1 MYKLALMAVLAS
13 AGVALAGPVQSH
25 HAAGSHAWMPLN
37 PARGVLWDQSI
48 ASGNATVDQNFPDFP
63 DYSSGMV
70 DDFSTGAQAWNIS
83 KVTTY
88 YTRGVGN
95 WSDGVAQAELSL
107 FTKAGSIPG
116 ELDLVGN
123 LGLVD
128 VSLASSLDGQAW
140 AVTADTSSIAALQ
153 NISGEF
159 WIGLTPVAA
168 FGSFGQEFHLLSALP
183 TVGGGSAIR
192 NAGGAFGFGTGWTD
206 AGSLDL
212 QPGADMLFTLEGQI
226 VPGPGAAAFLA
237 GCLASLGGRRRKRL
251 N

>member
-1 MYKLALMAVLAS
+1 MYKLALMAMLAS
-13 AGVALAGPVQSH
+13 AGVALAGPVQSR
-25 HAAGSHAWMPLN
+25 HAAESHAWMPLN

-48 ASGNATVDQNFPDFP
+48 TSGNATVDQNFPDFP

-70 DDFSTGAQAWNIS
+70 DDFSTVAQAWNIT

-107 FTKAGSIPG
+107 FSKVGSIPG
-116 ELDLVGN
+116 EPDLVGN

-159 WIGLTPVAA
+159 WIGLTPVAP

-192 NAGGAFGFGTGWTD
+192 NMGGAFGFGTGWTD

-212 QPGADMLFTLEGQI
+212 QPGADMLFTLEGEVI
-226 VPGPGAAAFLA
+226 PSPGATAVLA
-237 GCLASLGGRRRKRL
+237 GCLAGFGGRKRTRRS
-251 N
+251 

>member
-25 HAAGSHAWMPLN
+25 HAAESHAWMPLN

-70 DDFSTGAQAWNIS
+70 DDFSTGAQAWNIT

-95 WSDGVAQAELSL
+95 WSDAITHAQLSL
-107 FTKAGSIPG
+107 FSKSAPTPV
-116 ELDLVGN
+116 EPDFVGN

-140 AVTADTSSIAALQ
+140 AVTTDTSSIAALQ

-159 WIGLTPVAA
+159 WIGLTPVAD
-168 FGSFGQEFHLLSALP
+168 FGSFGQEFHLLSAMP
-183 TVGGGSAIR
+183 TVGGGSAVR

-212 QPGADMLFTLEGQI
+212 QPGADMLFTLQGEV
-226 VPGPGAAAFLA
+226 VPSPGAAAVLA
-237 GCLASLGGRRRKRL
+237 GCLAGLGRRKRKRL

>member
-1 MYKLALMAVLAS
+1 MHKLALMTVLAS

-25 HAAGSHAWMPLN
+25 HAAESHAWMP
-37 PARGVLWDQSI
+37 PIIARSVLWDQSI
-48 ASGNATVDQNFPDFP
+48 TSGNATVDQNFPDFP

-70 DDFSTGAQAWNIS
+70 DDFSTGAQAWNIT

-88 YTRGVGN
+88 FTRGVGN
-95 WSDGVAQAELSL
+95 WSDDVTQAQLSL
-107 FTKAGSIPG
+107 FSKAGSIPG
-116 ELDLVGN
+116 EPDVVGN

-140 AVTADTSSIAALQ
+140 AVAADTSSIAALQ

-212 QPGADMLFTLEGQI
+212 QPGADMLFTLEGEV
-226 VPGPGAAAFLA
+226 VPSPGSAAVLVGWLA
-237 GCLASLGGRRRKRL
+237 NFAGRKRPQRA
-251 N
+251 